1 MGVNGDFGRRLGWGS
16 LGFART
22 ILISDKSIPTDLF
35 LQRASYCLKSSGAYL
50 QSNLVLSA
58 LKTAPFSLR
67 NWKQSSELE
76 KPNSLW
82 TKDTPTIGRNLH
94 LLIGMIS
101 RLMKRSTNEKE
112 NRSFMLTTNNSQVK
126 EQQNLLKEIKYLS
139 KIHIK

>member
-1 MGVNGDFGRRLGWGS
+1 MGTLVVGLVGARWGS
-16 LGFART
+16 QGPSWYRIKASR
-22 ILISDKSIPTDLF
+22 LIYSYKGPHTAW
-35 LQRASYCLKSSGAYL
+35 RAVELNL